1 MFTNLCISRISGL
14 DEAGELGGTLGVVSS
29 EMSGKTS
36 GLLSVLLVLSSSLRR
51 NLTFFFCTET
61 SGLTAL
67 SGGDSG
73 TTCTSAWGSIWG
85 GGTAGIYDSG
95 IINDELAFFAGGDSE
110 SEESE
115 SITIG
120 LSGVA

>member
-1 MFTNLCISRISGL
+1 MFTNLCINRISEL
-14 DEAGELGGTLGVVSS
+14 DEAGELGGTLGVVSG

-36 GLLSVLLVLSSSLRR
+36 GLLSVLLVQSSSLRR
-51 NLTFFFCTET
+51 NLTFFFCTGT
-61 SGLTAL
+61 SGLTTL

-73 TTCTSAWGSIWG
+73 TTCTSAWGSTW
-85 GGTAGIYDSG
+85 GTAGICDSG
-95 IINDELAFFAGGDSE
+95 IINDELAFLARGDSQ

-120 LSGVA
+120 LSGVV

>member
-1 MFTNLCISRISGL
+1 MFNNLCINRISGL
-14 DEAGELGGTLGVVSS
+14 AEAGELGGILGVVSG

-51 NLTFFFCTET
+51 NLTFFFCTGT

-73 TTCTSAWGSIWG
+73 KTCTSAWGSTW
-85 GGTAGIYDSG
+85 GTAGICDSG
-95 IINDELAFFAGGDSE
+95 IINYELAFLAAGESQ
-110 SEESE
+110 SEETE

-120 LSGVA
+120 LSGVV